1 MQRSLAI
8 SLSMFSVVHGRFVVR
23 LFVVFVGV
31 ALRAASILKN
41 RDFCLINYLSF
52 CARRPAGGLDFEK
65 T

>member
-1 MQRSLAI
+1 
-8 SLSMFSVVHGRFVVR
+8 MFSVVHGRFVVR

-41 RDFCLINYLSF
+41 RDLFLINYSSF